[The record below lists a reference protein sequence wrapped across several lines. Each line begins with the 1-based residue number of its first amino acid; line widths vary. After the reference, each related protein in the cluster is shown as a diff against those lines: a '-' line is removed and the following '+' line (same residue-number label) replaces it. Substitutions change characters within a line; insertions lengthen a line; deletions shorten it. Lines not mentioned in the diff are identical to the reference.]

1 MCRKARKPCNPNFTK
16 TLRERRVL
24 GMCTIVVAFVLH
36 FGDFLA
42 QSLKQTLI
50 SDLCVF
56 WQTSESFVK
65 SVKTSV
71 SEALQINFFLIT
83 FEWSGGEGGWS
94 CKIQN
99 MFFGFFAK
107 GYHPMRTKSN
117 CAGSFFAPVASPI
130 CIPGE
135 CDGNNDVYW

>member
-1 MCRKARKPCNPNFTK
+1 MCRKAGKPCNPNFTK
-16 TLRERRVL
+16 TLRKRRVL

-65 SVKTSV
+65 SVKTVV
-71 SEALQINFFLIT
+71 SEALQINFFWIT
-83 FEWSGGEGGWS
+83 SEWSGGGWS

-99 MFFGFFAK
+99 MLFVFFYQRVSPNKDKIKLRWFF
-107 GYHPMRTKSN
+107 
-117 CAGSFFAPVASPI
+117 FL
-130 CIPGE
+130 
-135 CDGNNDVYW
+135 